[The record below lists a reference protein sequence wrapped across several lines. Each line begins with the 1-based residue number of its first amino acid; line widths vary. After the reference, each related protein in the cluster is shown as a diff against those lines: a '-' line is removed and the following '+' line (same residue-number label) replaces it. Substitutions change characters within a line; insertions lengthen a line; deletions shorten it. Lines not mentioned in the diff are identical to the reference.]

1 MSKRMWIMTLI
12 IATLSVILAAC
23 SGGDLAEDLTPI
35 PTLPPGQTPTL
46 IASLPV
52 AATEEVAASGDNSG
66 EQIAATEAMSAE
78 GTAEAGMEGTAEA
91 GSTGNGGSE
100 GDPAVGEALFTAN
113 CAGCHG
119 EEAGAGPPRVGL
131 GERAATSVEG
141 LSAAEYIHQ
150 SIVDP
155 SAHVVEGF
163 SDIMPK
169 DYAEK
174 FDDDQING
182 LVAYLLQQ

>member
-1 MSKRMWIMTLI
+1 MSKRMWVVTLI
-12 IATLSVILAAC
+12 ITALAVFLAGC

-35 PTLPPGQTPTL
+35 PTLPSGQTPTL
-46 IASLPV
+46 IAALPG
-52 AATEEVAASGDNSG
+52 AATEEAPATAENGG
-66 EQIAATEAMSAE
+66 EDQAAATADASAE
-78 GTAEAGMEGTAEA
+78 GTAEAGTAEA
-91 GSTGNGGSE
+91 AGGGE
-100 GDPAVGEALFTAN
+100 GDPAVGEELFTAN
-113 CAGCHG
+113 CTGCHG
-119 EEAGAGPPRVGL
+119 EEAGAGPPRPGM
-131 GERAATSVEG
+131 GERAATRVEG

-169 DYAEK
+169 DYAEQ
-174 FDDDQING
+174 FSDDEING